1 MGNERPT
8 TPERLAGEDGIRR
21 DRVSSI
27 ELVRRAQAGDDQAIR
42 LLCERYLPVLR
53 RWATGRLPAWARGL
67 LDTDDIIQDTLIR
80 TMRNVKGFEPRHE
93 GAVAAYLRRALDN
106 RIRDEVRSTVRRPRV
121 EEIQEAFPDPEVS
134 PLEAAIGSEALRRYE
149 KALDRLSEDD
159 RELVVARV
167 ELGLSYGEVARATN
181 RPSQDAARMAIGRA
195 LVRLA
200 SEMNRE

>member
-1 MGNERPT
+1 MGNEDPTITT
-8 TPERLAGEDGIRR
+8 TPAGPQGFGRDG
-21 DRVSSI
+21 VSSI

-42 LLCERYLPVLR
+42 QLCERYLPVLR

-67 LDTDDIIQDTLIR
+67 VDTDDMIQETLIK
-80 TMRNVKGFEPRHE
+80 TLRNVKDFEPRHD

-106 RIRDEVRSTVRRPRV
+106 RIRDEVRINARRPRV
-121 EEIQEAFPDPEVS
+121 EEIQDGYPDSRTS
-134 PLEAAIGSEALRRYE
+134 PLEAAIGGEAVRRYE
-149 KALDRLSEDD
+149 EALARLSDDD
-159 RELVVARV
+159 RELVLARI
-167 ELGLSYGEVARATN
+167 ELGLSYEEVARTMN